1 MKRRNIWV
9 GYLLIL
15 FYLPLFAQPIG
26 LPIKHTPV
34 LTGGFG
40 ELRPDHFHAGI
51 DFRSSKGTP
60 GDPVI
65 AVAAGYIY
73 RVMIQRE
80 GYGQAI
86 YIRHKDGK
94 SSLYAHLD
102 RFSPALQS
110 YIDTIRYARESEE
123 IDLVLDATIFPVKK
137 GQVIGTMGNTGRS
150 SGVHLH
156 FELRDPSGNIAI
168 NPLKHGIKIPDS
180 TPPEIQEL
188 KIYVLDNKLLTLA
201 EENIKLIRRGK
212 EYRIKGDTL
221 LVSGWRAGVGIT
233 TYDAIEETRFK
244 IGNQS
249 ISLQVDGDTLF
260 RFEMNAF
267 DLNQSRY
274 SNAHLDYGEWVRSGK
289 YFHRCFLLAGNRLS
303 SYPILK
309 KAGLITLSQYEP
321 REVVVKVTDRSGK
334 SCTLR
339 FWLKRN
345 EKMEDPPPRQYQFQV
360 PLGEAFSYQDA
371 GIKWEIPSGALYE
384 TTYLNYTKSE
394 SLDGEIIYEIHD
406 AHTPLH
412 QFMTL
417 GIQLPQGVKHLRDQ
431 YCLAFLQKERWVT
444 CGGSAKDGYLMAP
457 TRNFGTYKH
466 YLDTLPPV
474 ISPILAP
481 LALKKGKK
489 LIVHLED
496 DLLASDY
503 LRNLHW
509 EISVNQQWVPG
520 TWSHVE
526 QQLAI
531 DPSQATKTGE
541 NHLLL
546 KVWDDRGN
554 TATWEHTFIQ

>member
-1 MKRRNIWV
+1 MKRRKIWV
-9 GYLLIL
+9 GYLLLL
-15 FYLPLFAQPIG
+15 FYLPLMAQPIG

-65 AVAAGYIY
+65 AAAAGYIY
-73 RVMIQRE
+73 RVLIQRD

-102 RFSPALQS
+102 KFSPALQA
-110 YIDTIRYARESEE
+110 YIDTIRYARKKEE
-123 IDLVLDATIFPVKK
+123 IDLVLDASIFPVKK

-156 FELRDPSGNIAI
+156 FELRDPSGNTTL
-168 NPLKHGIKIPDS
+168 NPLKQGIKIADS
-180 TPPEIQEL
+180 TPPEIQDL
-188 KIYVLDNKLLTLA
+188 KIYILDNKLLTLS
-201 EENIKLIRRGK
+201 EENIKIIRRGK

-221 LVSGWRAGVGIT
+221 LVSGWRAGIGIT
-233 TYDAIEETRFK
+233 SYDAVEQTRFK

-249 ISLQVDGDTLF
+249 ISLQVDKDTLF

-274 SNAHLDYGEWVRSGK
+274 SNAHLDYGEWVRSGR

-303 SYPILK
+303 GYPILK
-309 KAGLITLSQYEP
+309 KAGLITLSQYET
-321 REVVVKVTDRSGK
+321 REVIVEVTDRSGK
-334 SCTLR
+334 SSKLR

-360 PLGEAFSYQDA
+360 PLGEAFSYHDA
-371 GIKWEIPSGALYE
+371 DIQWEIPSGALYE

-394 SLDGEIIYEIHD
+394 NLEGEIIFEIHD

-412 QFMTL
+412 QAMTL
-417 GIQLPQGVKHLRDQ
+417 GIKLPRSAKQYKDQ
-431 YCLAFLQKERWVT
+431 YCLAYQQKERWVT
-444 CGGSAKDGYLMAP
+444 CGGAADDGYLMAK
-457 TRNFGTYKH
+457 THNFGTYKL

-474 ISPILAP
+474 ITPIFAP
-481 LALKKGKK
+481 LSLKKGKK
-489 LIVHLED
+489 LIVRLED
-496 DLLASDY
+496 DLVASDY

-509 EISVNQQWVPG
+509 EIMVNEQWVPG
-520 TWSHVE
+520 NWSHSD
-526 QQLAI
+526 QYLFI
-531 DPSQATKTGE
+531 DPSQASRTGE
-541 NHLLL
+541 NLLFL

-554 TATWEHTFIQ
+554 ITTWEHTFIQ